1 MFDVGGP
8 ELLIILLAVILLFG
22 PKKIPEMAKM
32 IGKGINKVKQAQ
44 AQFQSQM
51 DDIKSEMDHAG
62 EAKKRTPKPS
72 DEYIPEDNKE
82 NEPDSQIRDEKMPD
96 SDRDDISDEFKYPD
110 DYAGSERSR
119 FSVKKPKSAPNRE
132 IRKQA
137 QNDNRDSGQYKNNKN
152 EDQLNDDSYTKDHNE

>member
-22 PKKIPEMAKM
+22 PKKIPEMAQM

-62 EAKKRTPKPS
+62 EAKKSPPKPA
-72 DEYIPEDNKE
+72 DAYIPEDNNE
-82 NEPDSQIRDEKMPD
+82 NDAYENIKDEKPRD
-96 SDRDDISDEFKYPD
+96 SDSEEFPDDFRYPD
-110 DYAGSERSR
+110 DYASSERSR
-119 FSVKKPKSAPNRE
+119 FSVKKPKN
-132 IRKQA
+132 A
-137 QNDNRDSGQYKNNKN
+137 QDDSEDEKKDEN
-152 EDQLNDDSYTKDHNE
+152 EDSVNDDEDRKDHKK